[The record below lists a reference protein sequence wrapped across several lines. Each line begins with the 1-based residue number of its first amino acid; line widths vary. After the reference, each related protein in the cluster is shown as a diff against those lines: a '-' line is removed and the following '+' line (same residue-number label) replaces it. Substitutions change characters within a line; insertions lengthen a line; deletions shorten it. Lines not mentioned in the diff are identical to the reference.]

1 MFMKIIIN
9 AALIKKEK
17 VKIIRITIIL
27 MYVK

>member
-9 AALIKKEK
+9 AALIKEEK
-17 VKIIRITIIL
+17 VKIIRITINL